1 MATMDTT
8 IAHIMD
14 EPEDIKIKSSK
25 CWNPIRPTA
34 TLLTSN
40 GRRICIRPPF
50 SVREYLMEISRS
62 PLSNGSSLITKF
74 HVVWPQSHKQGIGLI
89 CTGKINYPRRG
100 VSIAKPYNKVCE
112 DIDTSN
118 LHWGAWLSRWICKT
132 IGNELAQHRH
142 LCQDMRSDQH
152 DTNKKVHNHEKEE
165 RDMKEPS
172 LPLFTLKFDAPPSSK
187 ERIIGNLHGAAIN
200 QEQPLVEPIVEM
212 PLSQVDLL
220 VVPCDKEELCD
231 NASLISMPQLMNEHA
246 IPTVNSYCAD
256 FRHVVHIANE
266 VEEHELT
273 SFLNTLGYIQFDNFC
288 ELDNLKEK
296 LFAKSD
302 LPCLTNAIFHI
313 FGEYDDR
320 GI

>member
-1 MATMDTT
+1 MLA
-8 IAHIMD
+8 
-14 EPEDIKIKSSK
+14 
-25 CWNPIRPTA
+25 CQR
-34 TLLTSN
+34 
-40 GRRICIRPPF
+40 
-50 SVREYLMEISRS
+50 Y
-62 PLSNGSSLITKF
+62 SSLSHLLKLACNAESKIEKDMKKKHAMILPPIT
-74 HVVWPQSHKQGIGLI
+74 
-89 CTGKINYPRRG
+89 N
-100 VSIAKPYNKVCE
+100 
-112 DIDTSN
+112 
-118 LHWGAWLSRWICKT
+118 
-132 IGNELAQHRH
+132 H
-142 LCQDMRSDQH
+142 LQ
-152 DTNKKVHNHEKEE
+152 KVHNHEKEE

-200 QEQPLVEPIVEM
+200 QGGCAINELNMSTFHAIAEQPLVEPIVEM